1 MFLRQFTLIL
11 YNLFLAICF
20 CMKDNISTKFVSK
33 SRLLHKVAYGAA
45 IICGKMSIKE
55 VNDGLAGML
64 KIPSDD
70 QGLRISMENLK
81 LKDNQK
87 EECESANHPICR

>member
-1 MFLRQFTLIL
+1 
-11 YNLFLAICF
+11 
-20 CMKDNISTKFVSK
+20 
-33 SRLLHKVAYGAA
+33 
-45 IICGKMSIKE
+45 MSIKE
-55 VNDGLAGML
+55 VNDGLADML

-87 EECESANHPICR
+87 EECERANHPICR